1 LSETSARIQ
10 DKVKDVLAK
19 VKALNHSLPN
29 DAIATVFFDMMSDRI
44 KSRRRLF
51 DDLKAKVDYH
61 AKIEQQIAERLAE
74 VEPSVIGDEALRSLE
89 SVL

>member
-1 LSETSARIQ
+1 
-10 DKVKDVLAK
+10 
-19 VKALNHSLPN
+19 
-29 DAIATVFFDMMSDRI
+29 MMSDRI